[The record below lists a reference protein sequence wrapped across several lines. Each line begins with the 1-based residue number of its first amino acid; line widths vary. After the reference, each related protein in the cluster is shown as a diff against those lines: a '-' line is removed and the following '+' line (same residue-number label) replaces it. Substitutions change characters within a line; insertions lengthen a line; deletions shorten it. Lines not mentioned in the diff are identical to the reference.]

1 MHKLWNWGLP
11 VVAVMALGVAT
22 ACAGEAS
29 VAMTLVNQS
38 GIGAT
43 VGSIA
48 LSDSSA
54 GAVFKLDLKGLP
66 PGPHGFHIHQNG
78 ECGPTMMNGI
88 AIPAGA
94 AGGHWDPDGT
104 NHHGG
109 PEGDGHMGDLPLL
122 QVADDGTAT
131 QSLTAPHIK
140 DIAKLRGHAIV
151 MHANGDNYSDQPAAL
166 GGGGGRL
173 ACGVVQP

>member
-1 MHKLWNWGLP
+1 MHKLWKWGLP
-11 VVAVMALGVAT
+11 LVAALTLGAVA
-22 ACAGEAS
+22 ARAGETA
-29 VAMTLVNQS
+29 VAINLVTQS
-38 GIGAT
+38 GTGAT

-48 LSDSSA
+48 LSDSAA

-104 NHHGG
+104 NHHAG

-122 QVADDGTAT
+122 QIADDGTAT

-151 MHANGDNYSDQPAAL
+151 IHMNGDNYSDQPATL
-166 GGGGGRL
+166 GGGGARL